1 MDNTI
6 LKVKGLSKQYIIRNG
21 LFSKK
26 KYIHA
31 VKNISFNI
39 KEKEAFGLIGNSGC
53 GKTTV
58 ANIVLRL
65 IEPNSGT
72 VEFMNQT
79 ITELNEKDLRNLR
92 KDIQIV
98 FQHTKTVLDPKMTIM
113 ELIREPLHIH
123 HIVPEDEIEDEID
136 RLLTM
141 VGISLTEKVKYPTQL
156 SGGQNQRIIIAR
168 AISTRAKLII
178 CDEPVSAL
186 DVSVQG
192 QIINLLLQLK
202 EKLNLSYLFISHDL
216 KVVKYMCDTVAVM
229 NAGEI
234 IQIGPTEEI
243 LKI

>member
-1 MDNTI
+1 MDKTI
-6 LKVKGLSKQYIIRNG
+6 LEVNNLSKHYLIKNG
-21 LFSKK
+21 IFSEKH
-26 KYIHA
+26 YIHA
-31 VKNISFNI
+31 AKNLTFSI

-58 ANIVLRL
+58 ANLILRL

-72 VEFMNQT
+72 IKFMDQT
-79 ITELNEKDLRNLR
+79 ITGLNEKELQHLR
-92 KDIQIV
+92 KDMQIV
-98 FQHTKTVLDPKMTIM
+98 FQHSKSVLDPKMTVK
-113 ELIREPLHIH
+113 ELMREPLRIH
-123 HIVPEDEIEDEID
+123 HIVPGQEIEGEIN

-141 VGISLTEKVKYPTQL
+141 VGIPLTEKDKYPTQL

-202 EKLNLSYLFISHDL
+202 EELNLSYLFISHDL
-216 KVVKYMCDTVAVM
+216 KVVKHMCDRIAVM
-229 NAGEI
+229 DSGEI
-234 IQIGPTEEI
+234 KRIGLTEEI
-243 LKI
+243 LKN